1 MIAALKY
8 EWRRLWSIRA
18 TWIMS
23 VSYLVLVGLLGA
35 LPIYL
40 DKKGPAQS
48 WNGLYSASS
57 SLLCLILLSVIASQ
71 TFGHEYRYGLIRLT
85 LTEFPKRERV
95 FVAKLILLGVYY
107 ILIATAGWSLLGIIG
122 ATAPEGRVSANVDG
136 YSMAGGKIPE
146 LWQSFAFGWGYLV
159 IAFAVTVLTR
169 NLALGI
175 VLPFV
180 TATLVEQIITAL
192 STLAKGRMDWLVH
205 ILPFTNGDAWLSGN
219 SELQQPGLVYLAWVV
234 GILLL
239 SAIRFHK
246 SDA

>member
-1 MIAALKY
+1 MISALKY
-8 EWRRLWSIRA
+8 EWRRLWSVRA

-40 DKKGPAQS
+40 DKNGPTQS

-57 SLLCLILLSVIASQ
+57 NLLCLILLSVIAAQ

-95 FVAKLILLGVYY
+95 FIAKLVLLFVYY
-107 ILIATAGWSLLGIIG
+107 VLIATAGWSVLGVIG
-122 ATAPEGRVSANVDG
+122 ATAPEGKVSADAAG
-136 YSMAGGKIPE
+136 YSMSGMHIPQ
-146 LWQSFAFGWGYLV
+146 LWQSFVFGWGYLV
-159 IAFAVTVLTR
+159 IAFAITVLTR

-180 TATLVEQIITAL
+180 TATLGEQIITAL

-205 ILPFTNGDAWLSGN
+205 SLPFTNGDAWLSGD
-219 SELQQPGLVYLAWVV
+219 SDLQQPGLVYLAWVV

>member
-1 MIAALKY
+1 
-8 EWRRLWSIRA
+8 
-18 TWIMS
+18 MS

-40 DKKGPAQS
+40 DKNGPAQS

-57 SLLCLILLSVIASQ
+57 NLLCIILLSVIASQ

-85 LTEFPKRERV
+85 LTEFPKRERI
-95 FVAKLILLGVYY
+95 FVAKLILLFVYY

-122 ATAPEGRVSANVDG
+122 ATAPEGRVSADVEG
-136 YSMAGGKIPE
+136 FSMSGTVIPE
-146 LWQSFAFGWGYLV
+146 LWKSFAFGWSYLV
-159 IAFAVTVLTR
+159 IAFAITVLTR

-180 TATLVEQIITAL
+180 MSTLGEQLITAL

-205 ILPFTNGDAWLSGN
+205 SLPFTNADAWLSGN
-219 SELQQPGLVYLAWVV
+219 SELNQPGLVYLAWVV